1 MTDESVE
8 RAFREHPDFEET
20 DEGEFETPQKT
31 FPGVVTVNDVPG
43 GDDESGDERE
53 YRLEVRTPMLDAV
66 VEGEEVARVVE
77 DGWFETLEL
86 RLDDAHTVASADA
99 QPPEVEREGEEVVVT
114 TALETADPDR
124 AAEDALA
131 IVEYVEGTWVQ
142 GIIPGYDYREPAA
155 SLRER
160 ARQNYDEDGGPGGAD
175 GSGGAGGGAGGGSGS
190 GGAGRPGGRPR

>member
-1 MTDESVE
+1 MTEESVE
-8 RAFREHPDFEET
+8 RAFREHPDFEKT
-20 DEGEFETPQKT
+20 DEGEFETPEKT
-31 FPGVVTVNDVPG
+31 FPGVVTASDEAG
-43 GDDESGDERE
+43 GDDAHSYEV
-53 YRLEVRTPMLDAV
+53 EVRAPMLDAV

-99 QPPEVEREGEEVVVT
+99 EPPEVEREGEEVVVT

-160 ARQNYDEDGGPGGAD
+160 ARQNYDEGGGPGGAD
-175 GSGGAGGGAGGGSGS
+175 GSGGAGDGAGGGSEP

>member
-8 RAFREHPDFEET
+8 RAFREHPDFEKT
-20 DEGEFETPQKT
+20 GEGEFETPQKA
-31 FPGVVTVNDVPG
+31 FPGVVTASEEAA
-43 GDDESGDERE
+43 GDDARRYEV
-53 YRLEVRTPMLDAV
+53 EVRTPMLDAV
-66 VEGEEVARVVE
+66 VEGEEVAAVVE

-99 QPPEVEREGEEVVVT
+99 EPPEVEREGEEVVVT
-114 TALETADPDR
+114 AALETADPDR

-142 GIIPGYDYREPAA
+142 GIIPGYDYTGPAA

-160 ARQNYDEDGGPGGAD
+160 ARQNYDEGGGPGGAD
-175 GSGGAGGGAGGGSGS
+175 GSGGAGGAGG
-190 GGAGRPGGRPR
+190 PGGRPR